1 MYIDAHNH
9 LDFYE
14 EKIAEAIDCINKN
27 NILTLACSMD
37 TKSYMKNK
45 EICKKS
51 NLIIP
56 TFGIH
61 PNNANNYGDCLEKLD
76 EYIIET
82 PIIGEIGLDFH
93 WIEDKSTYSNQIKVF
108 EYFLKKAKQYDK
120 VINVHTK
127 GAEKEIVNLLRK
139 YDVGN
144 NAIIHWY
151 SGNINILN
159 MLIDMGCYFTVSV
172 DIPYCK
178 LTQEIVKYIPID
190 KLLAETDGPT
200 ALEWVNGQ
208 YAMPSYI
215 KNVYYDISRV
225 KKIDENEL
233 KAQIKNN
240 FVKLVK
246 NLQIT
251 SLL

>member
-1 MYIDAHNH
+1 M
-9 LDFYE
+9 
-14 EKIAEAIDCINKN
+14 
-27 NILTLACSMD
+27 
-37 TKSYMKNK
+37 
-45 EICKKS
+45 
-51 NLIIP
+51 
-56 TFGIH
+56 
-61 PNNANNYGDCLEKLD
+61 
-76 EYIIET
+76 
-82 PIIGEIGLDFH
+82 
-93 WIEDKSTYSNQIKVF
+93 
-108 EYFLKKAKQYDK
+108 
-120 VINVHTK
+120 
-127 GAEKEIVNLLRK
+127 NLLRK
-139 YDVGN
+139 YDIGN

-151 SGNINILN
+151 SGNISCLKK
-159 MLIDMGCYFTVSV
+159 LIDIGCYFTVSV
-172 DIPYCK
+172 DIPYSK

-190 KLLAETDGPT
+190 KILAETDGPT

>member
-14 EKIAEAIDCINKN
+14 DKIIEAVDCINKN

-37 TKSYMKNK
+37 VQSYIKNK
-45 EICKKS
+45 EISKKS

-61 PNNANNYGDCLEKLD
+61 PNNANNYVNCLEKLD
-76 EYIIET
+76 ECIIET

-93 WIEDKSTYSNQIKVF
+93 WVEDKNTYPNQIKVF
-108 EYFLKKAKQYDK
+108 EYFLKKAKDYDK

-127 GAEKEIVNLLRK
+127 GAEEEVLNLLKK
-139 YDVGN
+139 YDIGN
-144 NAIIHWY
+144 NTIIHWY
-151 SGNINILN
+151 SGDISYLKK
-159 MLIDMGCYFTVSV
+159 LIDMGCYFTVSI
-172 DIPYCK
+172 DIPYSN
-178 LTQEIVKYIPID
+178 LTQEIIKYIPID

-200 ALEWVNGQ
+200 ALEWVDGK

-215 KNVYYDISRV
+215 KNVYSDIS
-225 KKIDENEL
+225 KIKNIDENEL
-233 KAQIKNN
+233 KIQIKSN
-240 FVKLVK
+240 FIKLVK

-251 SLL
+251 PLL